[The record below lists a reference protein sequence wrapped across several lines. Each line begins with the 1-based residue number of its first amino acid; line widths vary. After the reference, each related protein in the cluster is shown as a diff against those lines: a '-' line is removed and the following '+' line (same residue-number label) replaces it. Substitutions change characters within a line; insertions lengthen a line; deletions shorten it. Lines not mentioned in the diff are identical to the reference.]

1 MDCHNVQE
9 MLSPYIEGIISPE
22 EGKLIDEHLS
32 ACSKCKE
39 ALYDLKKTLEYVQ
52 NLEDVEPPEW
62 LTQTVMTRIRSETEP
77 RKGILQ
83 KLFYPLYIKL
93 PIEAVAVVLIAVT
106 ALYIFKTIQPEIK
119 PAKSPPEETT
129 ARIPSQEKEEIPSI
143 SKSKENVIP
152 PSPPLEKG
160 GKRGFEAE
168 RNMLAKKPYKI
179 DKYEP
184 KAPTQVLKD
193 AKVTPET
200 RPSAGIATKD
210 ESKSEV
216 LGRAPKA
223 KALSEKKVEVI
234 NLTIHIRN
242 VETAIK
248 EIEKSLIQ
256 HGAGTVKIEH
266 QDDKDL
272 IYAKV
277 DSQKLKQLI
286 TKFKE
291 IGEFEE
297 KTITS
302 ETIQG
307 NIEIRIEIVR
317 K

>member
-160 GKRGFEAE
+160 GKRGVEAE
-168 RNMLAKKPYKI
+168 QEEI
-179 DKYEP
+179 
-184 KAPTQVLKD
+184 
-193 AKVTPET
+193 
-200 RPSAGIATKD
+200 RPSAGAVAKD
-210 ESKSEV
+210 ESKNQV
-216 LGRAPKA
+216 LARAPKP
-223 KALSEKKVEVI
+223 KALAESKKEI
-234 NLTIHIRN
+234 ITLTTN
-242 VETAIK
+242 VYDIETAKK
-248 EIEKSLIQ
+248 EIEKVLI
-256 HGAGTVKIEH
+256 GLGGKIIKTESY
-266 QDDKDL
+266 KDNNFITADLDSKKAAEL
-272 IYAKV
+272 IV
-277 DSQKLKQLI
+277 KLKQ
-286 TKFKE
+286 
-291 IGEFEE
+291 IGEVKE
-297 KTITS
+297 KDMDLGS
-302 ETIQG
+302 MEG
-307 NIEIRIEIVR
+307 YIEIRIEIVR